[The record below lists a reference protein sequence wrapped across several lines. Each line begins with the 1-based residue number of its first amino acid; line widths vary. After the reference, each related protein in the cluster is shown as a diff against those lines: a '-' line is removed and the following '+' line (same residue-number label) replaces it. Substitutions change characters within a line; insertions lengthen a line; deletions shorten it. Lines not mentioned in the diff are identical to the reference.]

1 MKKINKPNLVTI
13 IFQNFI
19 KIKNIEILRGNIF
32 YYFFYRFSRLFLNND
47 IEIKIDNFK
56 VSASYDKNKTSH
68 FLLKKC
74 HFGDDIELSV
84 IKKFSKIKKV
94 FLLDCGANYGFYSL
108 FAASISPLNRVIAFE
123 ASKQTCKE
131 FTRNLEINRSLN
143 IKLENLGVSNSN
155 NKYLKFNESKKDWE
169 SSFSHNNF
177 VSSVSQKVKTIKIDD
192 YLKNKKIKD
201 YFLFIKIDVEGNE
214 FEVIKSALN
223 IIKKNS
229 PIIIIE
235 FSKYNFLE
243 KNENYKFF
251 NQFLKK
257 FNYNIYSVNNK
268 KMKPEEILKMVR
280 TLTKGHE
287 TIGNYFLIKS
297 GSKDENI
304 LIYE

>member
-32 YYFFYRFSRLFLNND
+32 YYFFYRFFRIFLNND
-47 IEIKIDNFK
+47 IEIKINNFK
-56 VSASYDKNKTSH
+56 VSASHDKNKTSH

-108 FAASISPLNRVIAFE
+108 FTASISPLNRVIAFE

-155 NKYLKFNESKKDWE
+155 NKYLKFNESEKDWE

-177 VSSVSQKVKTIKIDD
+177 VSSVSQKVRTIKIDD

-201 YFLFIKIDVEGNE
+201 YFLFFKIDVEGNE

-223 IIKKNS
+223 VIKKNS

-280 TLTKGHE
+280 TLTKRHE

-297 GSKDENI
+297 GSKEENI

>member
-1 MKKINKPNLVTI
+1 MKKINKSNPVTI
-13 IFQNFI
+13 IFQYFI
-19 KIKNIEILRGNIF
+19 KSKNIEILRGNIF
-32 YYFFYRFSRLFLNND
+32 YYFFYRFFRIFLNND
-47 IEIKIDNFK
+47 IEIKINNFK
-56 VSASYDKNKTSH
+56 VSASHDKNKTSH

-94 FLLDCGANYGFYSL
+94 LLLDCGANYGFYSL

-155 NKYLKFNESKKDWE
+155 NKYLKFNESEKDWE

-177 VSSVSQKVKTIKIDD
+177 VSSVSQKVRTIKIDD

-201 YFLFIKIDVEGNE
+201 YFLFFKIDVEGNE

-223 IIKKNS
+223 VIKKNS

-280 TLTKGHE
+280 TLTKRHE

-297 GSKDENI
+297 GSKEENI

>member
-19 KIKNIEILRGNIF
+19 KSKNIEILRGNIF

-108 FAASISPLNRVIAFE
+108 YAASISPLNRVIAFE

-155 NKYLKFNESKKDWE
+155 NKYLKFNESEKDWE

-177 VSSVSQKVKTIKIDD
+177 VSSVSQKVRTIKIDD

-201 YFLFIKIDVEGNE
+201 YFLFLKIDVEGNE

-280 TLTKGHE
+280 TLTKRHE

-297 GSKDENI
+297 GSKEENI

>member
-19 KIKNIEILRGNIF
+19 KSKNIEILRSNIF

-47 IEIKIDNFK
+47 IEIKIDTFK

-94 FLLDCGANYGFYSL
+94 FLLDCGENYGFYSL
-108 FAASISPLNRVIAFE
+108 YAASISPFNRVIAFE

-177 VSSVSQKVKTIKIDD
+177 VSSVSQKVRTIKIDD

-201 YFLFIKIDVEGNE
+201 YFLFLKIDVEGNE

-223 IIKKNS
+223 MIKKNS

-235 FSKYNFLE
+235 FSKYNFLG
-243 KNENYKFF
+243 KNENYNFF

-268 KMKPEEILKMVR
+268 KMKPDEILKMIR
-280 TLTKGHE
+280 TLTKRHE

-297 GSKDENI
+297 GSKEENI

>member
-1 MKKINKPNLVTI
+1 MKKINKSNPVTI
-13 IFQNFI
+13 IFQYFI
-19 KIKNIEILRGNIF
+19 KSKNIEILRGNIF
-32 YYFFYRFSRLFLNND
+32 YYFFYRFSRIFLNND
-47 IEIKIDNFK
+47 IEIKINNFK

-94 FLLDCGANYGFYSL
+94 LLLDCGANYGFYSL

-155 NKYLKFNESKKDWE
+155 NKYLKFNESEKDWE

-177 VSSVSQKVKTIKIDD
+177 VSSVSQKVRTIKIDD

-201 YFLFIKIDVEGNE
+201 YFLFFKIDVEGNE

-223 IIKKNS
+223 VIKKNS

-280 TLTKGHE
+280 TLTKRHE

-297 GSKDENI
+297 GSKEENI

>member
-19 KIKNIEILRGNIF
+19 KSKNIEILRGNIF

-108 FAASISPLNRVIAFE
+108 YAASISPLNRVIAFE

-143 IKLENLGVSNSN
+143 IKLENLGVSNSK
-155 NKYLKFNESKKDWE
+155 NKYLKFNESEKDWE

-177 VSSVSQKVKTIKIDD
+177 VSSVSQKVRTIKIDD

-201 YFLFIKIDVEGNE
+201 YFLFLKIDVEGNE

-280 TLTKGHE
+280 TLTKRHE

-297 GSKDENI
+297 GSKEENI

>member
-1 MKKINKPNLVTI
+1 MKKINKSNPATI
-13 IFQNFI
+13 IFQYFI
-19 KIKNIEILRGNIF
+19 KSKNIEILRGNIF
-32 YYFFYRFSRLFLNND
+32 YYFFYRFSRIFLNND
-47 IEIKIDNFK
+47 IEIKINNFK
-56 VSASYDKNKTSH
+56 VSASHDKNKTSH

-94 FLLDCGANYGFYSL
+94 LLLDCGANYGFYSL

-155 NKYLKFNESKKDWE
+155 NKYLKFNESEKDWE

-177 VSSVSQKVKTIKIDD
+177 VSSVSQKVRTIKIDD

-201 YFLFIKIDVEGNE
+201 YFLFFKIDVEGNE

-223 IIKKNS
+223 VIKKNS

-280 TLTKGHE
+280 TLTKRHE

-297 GSKDENI
+297 GSKEENI

>member
-108 FAASISPLNRVIAFE
+108 YTASISPLNRVIAFE

>member
-1 MKKINKPNLVTI
+1 MKKINKPNLVSI

-19 KIKNIEILRGNIF
+19 KSKNIEILRGNIF

-94 FLLDCGANYGFYSL
+94 LLLDCGANYGFYSL
-108 FAASISPLNRVIAFE
+108 YAASISPLNRVIAFE

-155 NKYLKFNESKKDWE
+155 NKYLKFNESEKDWE

-177 VSSVSQKVKTIKIDD
+177 VSSVSQKVRTVKIDD
-192 YLKNKKIKD
+192 YLKNQKIKD
-201 YFLFIKIDVEGNE
+201 YFLFLKIDVEGNE

-223 IIKKNS
+223 MIKKNS

-280 TLTKGHE
+280 TLTKRHE

-297 GSKDENI
+297 GSKEENI

>member
-19 KIKNIEILRGNIF
+19 KSKNIEILRSNIF

-47 IEIKIDNFK
+47 IEIKIDTFK

-177 VSSVSQKVKTIKIDD
+177 VSSVSQRVRTIKIDD

-201 YFLFIKIDVEGNE
+201 YFLFLKIDVEGNE

-268 KMKPEEILKMVR
+268 KMKPDEILKMIR
-280 TLTKGHE
+280 TLTKRHE

-297 GSKDENI
+297 GSKEENI

>member
-19 KIKNIEILRGNIF
+19 KSKNIEILRGNIF
-32 YYFFYRFSRLFLNND
+32 YYFFYRFSRIFLNND
-47 IEIKIDNFK
+47 IEIKINNFK

-155 NKYLKFNESKKDWE
+155 NKYLKFNESEKDWE

-177 VSSVSQKVKTIKIDD
+177 VSSVSQKVRTIKIDD

-201 YFLFIKIDVEGNE
+201 YFLFLKIDVEGNE

-268 KMKPEEILKMVR
+268 KMKPDEILKMIR
-280 TLTKGHE
+280 TLTKRHE

-297 GSKDENI
+297 GSKEENI

>member
-1 MKKINKPNLVTI
+1 MKKINRSNPVTI

-19 KIKNIEILRGNIF
+19 KSKNIEILRGNIF
-32 YYFFYRFSRLFLNND
+32 YYFFYRFSRIFLNND
-47 IEIKIDNFK
+47 IEIKINNFK

-94 FLLDCGANYGFYSL
+94 FLLDCGANYGYYSL

-155 NKYLKFNESKKDWE
+155 NKYLKFNESEKDWE
-169 SSFSHNNF
+169 SSLSHNNF
-177 VSSVSQKVKTIKIDD
+177 VSSISQKVRTIKIDD

-201 YFLFIKIDVEGNE
+201 YFLFLKIDVEGNE

-223 IIKKNS
+223 VIKKNS

-243 KNENYKFF
+243 KNENYKFL

-257 FNYNIYSVNNK
+257 FNYNIYSINNK

-280 TLTKGHE
+280 TLTKRHE

-297 GSKDENI
+297 GSKEENI

>member
-1 MKKINKPNLVTI
+1 MKKKIKPNLVTI

-19 KIKNIEILRGNIF
+19 RSKNIEILRGNFF
-32 YYFFYRFSRLFLNND
+32 YYFFYRFSRPFLNND

-56 VSASYDKNKTSH
+56 VSASYNKNKTSH

-74 HFGDDIELSV
+74 HFGDDIELNV
-84 IKKFSKIKKV
+84 IKKFSKRKKV

-108 FAASISPLNRVIAFE
+108 YAASISPFNRVIAFE

-131 FTRNLEINRSLN
+131 FSRNLKLNRSLN
-143 IKLENLGVSNSN
+143 IKLENLGVSNSKD
-155 NKYLKFNESKKDWE
+155 KYLKFNESSKDWE

-177 VSSVSQKVKTIKIDD
+177 VSLVSQKVRTIKIDD
-192 YLKNKKIKD
+192 YLKNEKIKD
-201 YFLFIKIDVEGNE
+201 YFLFLKLDVEGNE
-214 FEVIKSALN
+214 FEIIKSALN
-223 IIKKNS
+223 TIKKNS

-235 FSKYNFLE
+235 FSKYNFVE
-243 KNENYKFF
+243 KNENYNFF

>member
-19 KIKNIEILRGNIF
+19 RSKNIEILRGNIF

-56 VSASYDKNKTSH
+56 ISASYDKNKTSH

-177 VSSVSQKVKTIKIDD
+177 VSSVSQRVRTIKIDD

-223 IIKKNS
+223 VIKKNS

-235 FSKYNFLE
+235 FSKYNFVE
-243 KNENYKFF
+243 KNENYNFF

-297 GSKDENI
+297 GSKEENI

>member
-19 KIKNIEILRGNIF
+19 KSKNIEILRGNIF

-47 IEIKIDNFK
+47 VEIKIDNFK
-56 VSASYDKNKTSH
+56 VSASHDKNKTSH

-108 FAASISPLNRVIAFE
+108 YTASISPLNRVIAFE
-123 ASKQTCKE
+123 ASKQTSKE
-131 FTRNLEINRSLN
+131 FIRNLEINRSLN

-155 NKYLKFNESKKDWE
+155 NKYLKFNESEKDWE

-177 VSSVSQKVKTIKIDD
+177 VSSASQRVRTIKIDD

-235 FSKYNFLE
+235 FSKYNFVG
-243 KNENYKFF
+243 KNENYNFF

-280 TLTKGHE
+280 TLTKGHD

-304 LIYE
+304 LLYE

>member
-1 MKKINKPNLVTI
+1 MKKINKSNPVTI
-13 IFQNFI
+13 IFQYFV
-19 KIKNIEILRGNIF
+19 KSKNIEILRGNIF
-32 YYFFYRFSRLFLNND
+32 YYFFYRFSRIFLNND
-47 IEIKIDNFK
+47 IEIKINNFK

-94 FLLDCGANYGFYSL
+94 LLLDCGANYGFYSL

-155 NKYLKFNESKKDWE
+155 NKYLKFNESEKDWE

-177 VSSVSQKVKTIKIDD
+177 VSSVSQKVRTIKIDD

-201 YFLFIKIDVEGNE
+201 YFLFFKIDVEGNE

-223 IIKKNS
+223 VIKKNS

-280 TLTKGHE
+280 TLTKRHE

-297 GSKDENI
+297 GSKEENI

>member
-47 IEIKIDNFK
+47 IEIKINNFK
-56 VSASYDKNKTSH
+56 VSASHDKNKTSH

-108 FAASISPLNRVIAFE
+108 YTASISPLNRVIAFE

-223 IIKKNS
+223 TIKKNS

-280 TLTKGHE
+280 TLTKRHE

-297 GSKDENI
+297 GSKEENI

>member
-19 KIKNIEILRGNIF
+19 KSKNIEILRGNIF
-32 YYFFYRFSRLFLNND
+32 YYFFYRFSRPFLNND

-108 FAASISPLNRVIAFE
+108 YAASISPLNRVIAFE

-155 NKYLKFNESKKDWE
+155 NKYLKFNESEKDWE

-177 VSSVSQKVKTIKIDD
+177 VSSVSQKVRTIKIDD

-201 YFLFIKIDVEGNE
+201 YFLFFKIDVEGNE

-280 TLTKGHE
+280 TLTKRHE

-297 GSKDENI
+297 GSKEENI

>member
-1 MKKINKPNLVTI
+1 MKKINKPNIVTI

-19 KIKNIEILRGNIF
+19 KSKNIEILRGNIF

-94 FLLDCGANYGFYSL
+94 LLLDCGANYGFYSL

-155 NKYLKFNESKKDWE
+155 NKYLKFNESEKDWE

-177 VSSVSQKVKTIKIDD
+177 VSSVSQKVRTIKIDD

-201 YFLFIKIDVEGNE
+201 YFLFFKIDVEGNE

-280 TLTKGHE
+280 TLTKRHE

-297 GSKDENI
+297 GSKEENI

>member
-1 MKKINKPNLVTI
+1 MKKKIKPNLVTI

-19 KIKNIEILRGNIF
+19 RSKNIEILRGNFF
-32 YYFFYRFSRLFLNND
+32 YYFFYRFSRPFLNND

-56 VSASYDKNKTSH
+56 VSASSNKNKTSH

-74 HFGDDIELSV
+74 HFGDDIELNV
-84 IKKFSKIKKV
+84 IKKFSKRKKV

-108 FAASISPLNRVIAFE
+108 YAASISPLNRVIAFE

-177 VSSVSQKVKTIKIDD
+177 VSSVSQKVRTIKIDD

-201 YFLFIKIDVEGNE
+201 YFLF
-214 FEVIKSALN
+214 FHFLN
-223 IIKKNS
+223 NHL
-229 PIIIIE
+229 
-235 FSKYNFLE
+235 FLL
-243 KNENYKFF
+243 F
-251 NQFLKK
+251 
-257 FNYNIYSVNNK
+257 
-268 KMKPEEILKMVR
+268 
-280 TLTKGHE
+280 
-287 TIGNYFLIKS
+287 
-297 GSKDENI
+297 
-304 LIYE
+304 

>member
-19 KIKNIEILRGNIF
+19 KSKNIEILRGNIF

-47 IEIKIDNFK
+47 IEIKIDTFK

-108 FAASISPLNRVIAFE
+108 YTASISPLNRVIAFE

-177 VSSVSQKVKTIKIDD
+177 VSSVSQKVRTVKIDD
-192 YLKNKKIKD
+192 YLKNQKIKD
-201 YFLFIKIDVEGNE
+201 YFLFLKIDVEGNE
-214 FEVIKSALN
+214 FEVIKSVLN
-223 IIKKNS
+223 TIKKNS

-280 TLTKGHE
+280 TLTKRHE

-297 GSKDENI
+297 GSKEENI

>member
-1 MKKINKPNLVTI
+1 MKKINKSNPVTI
-13 IFQNFI
+13 IFQYFV
-19 KIKNIEILRGNIF
+19 KSKNIEILRGNIF

-94 FLLDCGANYGFYSL
+94 LLLDCGANYGFYSL

-155 NKYLKFNESKKDWE
+155 NKYLKFNESEKDWE

-177 VSSVSQKVKTIKIDD
+177 VSLVSQKVRTIKIDN
-192 YLKNKKIKD
+192 YLKNVKTKD
-201 YFLFIKIDVEGNE
+201 YFLFLKLDVEGNE

-223 IIKKNS
+223 TIKKNS

-280 TLTKGHE
+280 TLTKRHE

-297 GSKDENI
+297 GSKEENI

>member
-1 MKKINKPNLVTI
+1 MKKINKSNPATI
-13 IFQNFI
+13 IFQYFI
-19 KIKNIEILRGNIF
+19 KSKNIEILRGNIF
-32 YYFFYRFSRLFLNND
+32 YYFFYRFFRIFLNND
-47 IEIKIDNFK
+47 IEIKINNFK
-56 VSASYDKNKTSH
+56 VSASHDKNKTSH

-108 FAASISPLNRVIAFE
+108 YAASISPLNRVIAFE

-177 VSSVSQKVKTIKIDD
+177 VSSVSQKVRTIKIDD

-201 YFLFIKIDVEGNE
+201 YFLFLKIDVEGNE

-280 TLTKGHE
+280 TLTKRHE

-297 GSKDENI
+297 GSKEENI

>member
-1 MKKINKPNLVTI
+1 MKKKIKPNLVTI

-19 KIKNIEILRGNIF
+19 RSKNIEILRGNFF
-32 YYFFYRFSRLFLNND
+32 YYFFYRFSRPFLNND

-74 HFGDDIELSV
+74 HFGDDIELNV

-108 FAASISPLNRVIAFE
+108 YAASISPLNRVIAFE

-143 IKLENLGVSNSN
+143 IKLENLGVSNSK
-155 NKYLKFNESKKDWE
+155 NKYLKFNESEKDWE

-177 VSSVSQKVKTIKIDD
+177 VSSVSQKVRTVKIDD
-192 YLKNKKIKD
+192 YLKNQKIKD
-201 YFLFIKIDVEGNE
+201 YFLFLKIDVEGNE

-280 TLTKGHE
+280 TLTKRHE

-297 GSKDENI
+297 GSKEENI
-304 LIYE
+304 LLHE

>member
-108 FAASISPLNRVIAFE
+108 YAASISPLNRVIAFE

-155 NKYLKFNESKKDWE
+155 NKYLKFNESEKDWE

-177 VSSVSQKVKTIKIDD
+177 VSSVSQKVRTIKIDD

-201 YFLFIKIDVEGNE
+201 YFLFLKIDVEGNE

-280 TLTKGHE
+280 TLTKRHE

-297 GSKDENI
+297 GSKEENI

>member
-1 MKKINKPNLVTI
+1 MKKINKSNPVTI
-13 IFQNFI
+13 IFQYFV
-19 KIKNIEILRGNIF
+19 KSKNIEILRGNIF
-32 YYFFYRFSRLFLNND
+32 YYFFYRFSRIFLNND
-47 IEIKIDNFK
+47 IEIKINNFK
-56 VSASYDKNKTSH
+56 VSASHDKNKTSH

-94 FLLDCGANYGFYSL
+94 LLLDCGANYGFYSL

-177 VSSVSQKVKTIKIDD
+177 VSSVSQKVRTIKIDD

-201 YFLFIKIDVEGNE
+201 YFLFFKIDVEGNE

>member
-1 MKKINKPNLVTI
+1 MKKINKSNPVTI
-13 IFQNFI
+13 IFQYFI
-19 KIKNIEILRGNIF
+19 KSKNIEILRGNIF

-94 FLLDCGANYGFYSL
+94 LLLDCGANYGFYSL
-108 FAASISPLNRVIAFE
+108 YTASISPLNRVIAFE

-155 NKYLKFNESKKDWE
+155 NKYLKFNESEKDWE

-177 VSSVSQKVKTIKIDD
+177 VSSVSQKVRTIKIDD

-201 YFLFIKIDVEGNE
+201 YFLFFKIDVEGNE

-223 IIKKNS
+223 VIKKNS

-280 TLTKGHE
+280 TLTKRHE

-297 GSKDENI
+297 GSKEENI
-304 LIYE
+304 LLHE

>member
-32 YYFFYRFSRLFLNND
+32 YYFFYRFFRIFLNND
-47 IEIKIDNFK
+47 IEIKINNFK
-56 VSASYDKNKTSH
+56 VSASHDKNKTSH

-94 FLLDCGANYGFYSL
+94 LLLDCGANYGFYSL

-155 NKYLKFNESKKDWE
+155 NKYLKFNESEKDWE

-177 VSSVSQKVKTIKIDD
+177 VSSVSQKVRTIKIDD

-201 YFLFIKIDVEGNE
+201 YFLFFKIDVEGNE

-280 TLTKGHE
+280 TLTKRHE

-297 GSKDENI
+297 GSKEENI

>member
-19 KIKNIEILRGNIF
+19 KSKNIEILRSNIF

-47 IEIKIDNFK
+47 IEIKIDTFK

-74 HFGDDIELSV
+74 HFGDDIELNV

-177 VSSVSQKVKTIKIDD
+177 VSSVSQRVRTIKIDD

-201 YFLFIKIDVEGNE
+201 YFLFLKIDVEGNE

-268 KMKPEEILKMVR
+268 KMKPEEILKMIR
-280 TLTKGHE
+280 TLTKRHE

-297 GSKDENI
+297 GSKEENI

>member
-1 MKKINKPNLVTI
+1 MKKINKSNPVTI
-13 IFQNFI
+13 IFQYFV
-19 KIKNIEILRGNIF
+19 KSKNIEILRGNIF

-47 IEIKIDNFK
+47 IEIKINNFK

-155 NKYLKFNESKKDWE
+155 NKYLKFNESEKDWE

-177 VSSVSQKVKTIKIDD
+177 VSSVSQKVRTIKIDD

-201 YFLFIKIDVEGNE
+201 YFLFFKIDVEGNE

-223 IIKKNS
+223 VIKKNS

-280 TLTKGHE
+280 TLTKRHE

-297 GSKDENI
+297 GSKEENI

>member
-1 MKKINKPNLVTI
+1 MKKINKSNLITT

-19 KIKNIEILRGNIF
+19 ISKNIKNLRGNTF
-32 YYFFYRFSRLFLNND
+32 YYFFYRFCRMFLNNN
-47 IEIKIDNFK
+47 IEIKTDNFRLL
-56 VSASYDKNKTSH
+56 ASHNKNKTSH

-74 HFGDDIELSV
+74 HFGDDHELNI
-84 IKKFSKIKKV
+84 IKRFSKIKKLL
-94 FLLDCGANYGFYSL
+94 LLDCGANYGFYSL
-108 FAASISPLNRVIAFE
+108 YAASISTFNRVIAFE
-123 ASKQTCKE
+123 ASKSTCRE
-131 FTRNLEINRSLN
+131 FSKNLELNSSLN
-143 IKLENLGVSNSN
+143 IKLENLGVSNSE
-155 NKYLKFNESKKDWE
+155 KKFLQFNESVKDWE
-169 SSFSHNNF
+169 SSFNHNNF

-192 YLKNKKIKD
+192 YLKNEKIDD
-201 YFLFIKIDVEGNE
+201 YFLFLKIDVEGNE

-223 IIKKNS
+223 TIKKNS

-235 FSKYNFLE
+235 FSKYNFVG
-243 KNENYKFF
+243 KNENYNFF

-280 TLTKGHE
+280 TLTKRHE

-304 LIYE
+304 LLYE

>member
-1 MKKINKPNLVTI
+1 MKKINKSNPVTI
-13 IFQNFI
+13 IFQYFV
-19 KIKNIEILRGNIF
+19 KSKNIEILRGNIF
-32 YYFFYRFSRLFLNND
+32 YYFFYRFSRIFLNND
-47 IEIKIDNFK
+47 IEIKINNFK

-74 HFGDDIELSV
+74 HFGDDIELNV

-108 FAASISPLNRVIAFE
+108 YTASISPLNRVIAFE

-177 VSSVSQKVKTIKIDD
+177 VSSVSQKVRTIKIDD

-201 YFLFIKIDVEGNE
+201 YFLFFKIDVEGNE

-223 IIKKNS
+223 VIKKNS

-251 NQFLKK
+251 NQLLKK

-280 TLTKGHE
+280 TLTKRHE

-297 GSKDENI
+297 GSKEENI
-304 LIYE
+304 LLHE

>member
-32 YYFFYRFSRLFLNND
+32 YYFFYRFFRIFLNND
-47 IEIKIDNFK
+47 IEIKINNFK
-56 VSASYDKNKTSH
+56 VSASHDKNKTSH

-155 NKYLKFNESKKDWE
+155 NKYLKFNESEKDWE

-177 VSSVSQKVKTIKIDD
+177 VSSVSQKVRTIKIDD

-201 YFLFIKIDVEGNE
+201 YFLFFKIDVEGNE

-280 TLTKGHE
+280 TLTKRHE

>member
-1 MKKINKPNLVTI
+1 MKKINKPNIVSI

-19 KIKNIEILRGNIF
+19 KSKNIEILRGNIF
-32 YYFFYRFSRLFLNND
+32 YYFFYRFSRIFLNND
-47 IEIKIDNFK
+47 IEIKINNFK

-94 FLLDCGANYGFYSL
+94 LLLDCGANYGFYSL

-155 NKYLKFNESKKDWE
+155 NKYLKFNESEKDWE

-177 VSSVSQKVKTIKIDD
+177 VSSVSQKVRTIKIDD

-201 YFLFIKIDVEGNE
+201 YFLFFKIDVEGNE

-223 IIKKNS
+223 VIKKNS

-280 TLTKGHE
+280 TLTKRHE

-297 GSKDENI
+297 GSKEENI

>member
-1 MKKINKPNLVTI
+1 MKKINKSNPVTI
-13 IFQNFI
+13 IFQYFV
-19 KIKNIEILRGNIF
+19 KSKNIEILRGNIF
-32 YYFFYRFSRLFLNND
+32 YYFFYRFSRIFLNND
-47 IEIKIDNFK
+47 IEIKINNFK

-94 FLLDCGANYGFYSL
+94 LLLDCGANYGFYSL

-155 NKYLKFNESKKDWE
+155 NKYLKFNESEKDWE

-201 YFLFIKIDVEGNE
+201 YFLFFKIDVEGNE

-223 IIKKNS
+223 VIKKNS

-280 TLTKGHE
+280 TLTKRHE

-297 GSKDENI
+297 GSKEENI